1 MRGHYIP
8 KIAVPVSVALR
19 RGVIMRGD
27 AFVLA
32 TDRVLDMLN
41 GPAAFFPLRLDD
53 GGIRLVA
60 KREVNWVSPLRD

>member
-1 MRGHYIP
+1 
-8 KIAVPVSVALR
+8 
-19 RGVIMRGD
+19 MRGD